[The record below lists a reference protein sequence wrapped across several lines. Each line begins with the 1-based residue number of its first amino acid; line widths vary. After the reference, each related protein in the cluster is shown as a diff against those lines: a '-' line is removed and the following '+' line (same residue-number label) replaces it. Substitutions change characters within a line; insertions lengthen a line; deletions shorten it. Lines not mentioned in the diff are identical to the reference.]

1 MKRIT
6 APSVEK
12 ILMLTKENFKKY
24 SFLTNLILI
33 ILYLYLF
40 FSVMTGNGFDFGKES
55 FWIINHGLLKLAE
68 NNYSLGTAL

>member
-1 MKRIT
+1 MKGIT

-40 FSVMTGNGFDFGKES
+40 FNVMTGNGFDFGKES
-55 FWIINHGLLKLAE
+55 F
-68 NNYSLGTAL
+68 